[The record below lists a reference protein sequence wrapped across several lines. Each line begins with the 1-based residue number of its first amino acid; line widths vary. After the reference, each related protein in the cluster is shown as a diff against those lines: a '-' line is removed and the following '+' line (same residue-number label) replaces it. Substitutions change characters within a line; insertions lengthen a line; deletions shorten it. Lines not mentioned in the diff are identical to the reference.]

1 MELLKDKVF
10 NGISFEIIREEYR
23 EGYNTPFWLFLRIT
37 NRTDHKK
44 KIGVRLNYIS
54 VKHGLKTFGN
64 EEYFA
69 QSYGLRM
76 EEKWAESRDQL
87 QNIIGKIQSLKRF
100 GRWLKACQGL
110 LVLEK
115 YLWNEVF
122 LINIKR

>member
-1 MELLKDKVF
+1 
-10 NGISFEIIREEYR
+10 
-23 EGYNTPFWLFLRIT
+23 
-37 NRTDHKK
+37 
-44 KIGVRLNYIS
+44 
-54 VKHGLKTFGN
+54 
-64 EEYFA
+64 
-69 QSYGLRM
+69 M